1 MNDQSTLQ
9 TSQVT
14 FCLAKVWDAHLLP
27 SLQRGQNGRVC
38 YLCTSGYWSR
48 TFAPRHRTTMLTAI
62 AEDRKEIREYLRGRM
77 SIFNTSVRMSCVMFT
92 GDVWLKIWG
101 QPIVVCR
108 ICSTSQV
115 SNKKSAVCPS
125 NMILVAFS
133 WRTKDFF
140 GWMLLMLPS
149 VTNFWLQLWQ
159 SRGLP
164 QNLDCF

>member
-9 TSQVT
+9 TSQLT

-77 SIFNTSVRMSCVMFT
+77 SIFNTSVRMSWR
-92 GDVWLKIWG
+92 DVYRRCL
-101 QPIVVCR
+101 
-108 ICSTSQV
+108 TE
-115 SNKKSAVCPS
+115 
-125 NMILVAFS
+125 NM
-133 WRTKDFF
+133 
-140 GWMLLMLPS
+140 GP
-149 VTNFWLQLWQ
+149 TNSSL
-159 SRGLP
+159 
-164 QNLDCF
+164 QNL